1 MSEEKNSQ
9 VITAELMQQ
18 IENAAVSAARDVL
31 GGRRIIDV
39 EGPYGVGLTTVEVGN
54 DDKCREPGPLE
65 ASAVV
70 SRALSVPMIYRR
82 FAISKRRIAAFREMG
97 QPLNL
102 KVAEDA
108 AQAVA
113 AREEEFIYFGQP
125 DFNLSGLLTAPGR
138 QTVKAGNWDNVDEVL
153 ADVINAVN
161 VLDSKGYRG
170 PYGLALAPELYNNLF
185 RRYPGSDL
193 LQIEHLKRL
202 CTRGIV
208 KAAIEGC
215 VPVARDVGSIVLG
228 QDSRHRC
235 GARTLCHQRIAAA
248 EDRSAGC
255 DLHDSGGTQPSDQA
269 SLRSRRRLEPQRRA
283 PAALR
288 RRHLHSSNGNVT

>member
-215 VPVARDVGSIVLG
+215 VLVARDVGSIVLG
-228 QDSRHRC
+228 QDLQISYL
-235 GARTLCHQRIAAA
+235 ATDAAHEHFA
-248 EDRSAGC
+248 ISESLLLKIEAPDAICTIPGERS
-255 DLHDSGGTQPSDQA
+255 QA
-269 SLRSRRRLEPQRRA
+269 IK
-283 PAALR
+283 PA
-288 RRHLHSSNGNVT
+288 

>member
-1 MSEEKNSQ
+1 MPEQTSS
-9 VITAELMQQ
+9 VVTTDLMGRL
-18 IENAAVSAARDVL
+18 EAAIVAAAREIL
-31 GGRRIIDV
+31 TGRRIIDV

-54 DDKCREPGPLE
+54 DDLCREPEPKE

-82 FAISKRRIAAFREMG
+82 FTISKRRIVACQEMG

-102 KVAEDA
+102 KAAEDA

-113 AREEEFIYFGQP
+113 AREEEFIYYGQA
-125 DFNLSGLLTAPGR
+125 DFQLGGLLTVEGR
-138 QTVKAGNWDNVDEVL
+138 RNVKAGNWENVDEVL
-153 ADVINAVN
+153 NDVLAAVN
-161 VLDSKGYRG
+161 ELDSRGYRG

-185 RRYPGSDL
+185 RRYAGSDL

-215 VPVARDVGSIVLG
+215 VLIARDVGSIILG
-228 QDSRHRC
+228 QDMEVAHLASDAAHENFAVNESLVLKIEAPDAIC
-235 GARTLCHQRIAAA
+235 TIGA
-248 EDRSAGC
+248 
-255 DLHDSGGTQPSDQA
+255 
-269 SLRSRRRLEPQRRA
+269 EPVRA
-283 PAALR
+283 PR
-288 RRHLHSSNGNVT
+288 QRKG